1 MAEAGDRR
9 HCLRAIFAEDAEL
22 YDRARPGYPEALF
35 DDIAA
40 LAALRPGARV
50 LEIGPGTGQ
59 ATLPMARRGYR
70 VTAIE
75 LGQAMAAVA
84 RRNLAPFPNVAIHT
98 AAFEDWPLP
107 AEPFDLVFAATA
119 FHWLD
124 PEVRWRKAAAALRP
138 GGSLAVIETVHV
150 AAGDVDFFAAA
161 QACYERWDPDTP
173 PGFRCPAPDAVLD
186 DPAEVDATG
195 LFAPPAFRR
204 YLREIPYTRAQY
216 IDVLNTY
223 SGHRALEPRRRA
235 GLLACIG
242 DLIDTRFGGS
252 IRKGYLSRLMIARRL
267 P

>member
-1 MAEAGDRR
+1 MATDRR
-9 HCLRAIFAEDAEL
+9 AELRGIFAEDAEL

-40 LAALRPGARV
+40 LADLPAGARV

-59 ATLPMARRGYR
+59 ATLPMARRGHR
-70 VTAIE
+70 VTAVE
-75 LGQAMAAVA
+75 LGESMAAVA
-84 RRNLAPFPNVAIHT
+84 RRNLAPYPNASVHT

-124 PEVRWRKAAAALRP
+124 PDVRWRKAAAALRP

-150 AAGDVDFFAAA
+150 AAGDVDFFAAS

-186 DPAEVDATG
+186 DPAEIEATG
-195 LFAPPAFRR
+195 LFAPPAFGR
-204 YLREIPYTRAQY
+204 YLREIAYTRAQY
-216 IDVLNTY
+216 VDVLNTY
-223 SGHRALEPRRRA
+223 SGHRALEPRRRE
-235 GLLACIG
+235 GLLTCIG
-242 DLIDTRFGGS
+242 ELIDGRFGGS
-252 IRKGYLSRLMIARRL
+252 IRKGYLTRLMVARRR
-267 P
+267 